1 MYSTTNA
8 LIAIAFLIGIIMII
22 MCSSKSPFESMGT
35 SEKPNISKQSV
46 LIFFAPWCGYCQR
59 SKADFEKAVK
69 HGGGDIHMIDATNDE
84 NKKLCEKYQIKSFPT
99 IIKADGTKYDG
110 KTREA
115 DEIIAFKDRK

>member
-1 MYSTTNA
+1 MA
-8 LIAIAFLIGIIMII
+8 LETSILIGIVILIGIIMII

-35 SEKPNISKQSV
+35 SEKPNISKSSV

-59 SKADFEKAVK
+59 SEADFKRAVK
-69 HGGGDIHMIDATNDE
+69 EGRGDIHMIDATDND
-84 NKKLCEKYQIKSFPT
+84 NTKLVNKYQIKSFPT

-110 KTREA
+110 NTRSA